1 MKNQFVIN
9 DQIRSSQIRLIDE
22 NGVNCGI
29 VVTRDALN
37 RAYNVDLDLVQ
48 ISNQSEYPVCK
59 ILDYGKFRYDQ
70 SKKQK
75 ESIKKSKAGAVD
87 TKEIWFRP
95 VTDIHD
101 IEIKTNK
108 IRKFL
113 EKGNRIKIGIKFR
126 GRERSRIGDSKPML
140 ENIVESLG
148 EITIIQHTKIQ
159 GNTIVAIVGPG
170 K

>member
-1 MKNQFVIN
+1 MKNQFVVN
-9 DQIRSSQIRLIDE
+9 DQIRSNQIRLIDE

-37 RAYNVDLDLVQ
+37 QAYNVDLDLVQ
-48 ISNQSEYPVCK
+48 ISDQNEYPVCK
-59 ILDYGKFRYDQ
+59 ILDYGKYRYDQ

-75 ESIKKSKAGAVD
+75 ESIRKSKASSVD

-95 VTDIHD
+95 VTDVHD

-113 EKGNRIKIGIKFR
+113 IKGNRIKIGIKFR
-126 GRERSRIGDSKPML
+126 GRERSRIGESTPML

-148 EITIIQHTKIQ
+148 EITIVQQAKIQ
-159 GNTIVAIVGPG
+159 GNTIVAIVAP